1 MASLP
6 LTPLSMSTTHNNVHH
21 RHSPHSDAINTP
33 ITETTPALGSNDHV
47 NTGDVNP
54 TDRRGDSVDEEDIDQ
69 FISDNQALDE
79 LQMPTGSKHANKR
92 LFVAFMIFG
101 LLNNVL
107 YVIILSA
114 ALDLVSADTP
124 KGVVAL
130 FNIFPALITKVVWPL
145 LSNGKIRYTRRVGL
159 CTICSWFGI
168 MIIALSSS
176 LSPRLLG
183 ISLASLSS
191 GMGELTFLQLTTTLP
206 TEATSKTAL
215 GAWSSGTGFAG
226 VAGAG
231 IWWLLRGLG
240 VKGGLGLSSFLPLF
254 FPITYKYILPPFS
267 HLETSSDSSFYQPLS
282 TSSLS
287 NNNNFR
293 RPAILISV
301 PSSEYVPQHT
311 PLLSSGF
318 IDRDRERNRDGE
330 ELTDGDKRLGGMGT
344 LRLTTQEKMKLL
356 RPLVVTYML
365 PLCAVYVE
373 EYVINS
379 GVAPT
384 LVFPLPT
391 YGIWSWLFKSPR
403 DYYPFWSLTYQT
415 FVFLSRSS
423 LSLGL
428 PPIPK
433 RLLPLPAIIQF
444 LVLSLLFLQAKTFFF
459 SSPLYTPPA
468 EGKGGGVDRS
478 ITIVFL
484 LICLEG
490 LCGGSGYVNTFYHVG
505 REGSDSENDDCNG
518 DNEMGGDQRAL
529 NATAMEKKAMER
541 EFRIG
546 AVGAAD
552 STGIL
557 FASLI
562 SMPLEIALCQS
573 QVDQGRTM
581 CREL

>member
-1 MASLP
+1 MSPNAPTSSASEAHQRQQLREGDGVAYGASEEHGNERGGSTDDDDEIDRFIADNDEP
-6 LTPLSMSTTHNNVHH
+6 PVPDTPSG
-21 RHSPHSDAINTP
+21 A
-33 ITETTPALGSNDHV
+33 G
-47 NTGDVNP
+47 
-54 TDRRGDSVDEEDIDQ
+54 
-69 FISDNQALDE
+69 
-79 LQMPTGSKHANKR
+79 KHARKR
-92 LFVAFMIFG
+92 LFAAFMIFG

-114 ALDLVSADTP
+114 ALDLVSTTTP
-124 KGVVAL
+124 KGLVAL
-130 FNIFPALITKVVWPL
+130 FNIFPALLTKVVWPL
-145 LSNGKIRYTRRVGL
+145 VSNGRIRYARRVAF
-159 CTICSWFGI
+159 CTVVSWLGI

-176 LSPRLLG
+176 LAPRLIG

-191 GMGELTFLQLTTTLP
+191 GLGELTFLQLTTTLP
-206 TEATSKTAL
+206 TRSTSKTAL

-226 VAGAG
+226 IAGAG

-240 VKGGLGLSSFLPLF
+240 VKRGLGLSSPLP
-254 FPITYKYILPPFS
+254 TDTVPPTIFVS
-267 HLETSSDSSFYQPLS
+267 G
-282 TSSLS
+282 
-287 NNNNFR
+287 
-293 RPAILISV
+293 
-301 PSSEYVPQHT
+301 PSSEYLPRSDASPT
-311 PLLSSGF
+311 PP
-318 IDRDRERNRDGE
+318 
-330 ELTDGDKRLGGMGT
+330 ELESDMPRKRRS
-344 LRLTTQEKMKLL
+344 LRLSTAEKLALL
-356 RPLVVTYML
+356 RPLVVRYML

-391 YGIWSWLFKSPR
+391 SGLWSMLFKSPR

-428 PPIPK
+428 PPIPL
-433 RLLPLPAIIQF
+433 RLLPLPSIIQF
-444 LVLSLLFLQAKTFFF
+444 IVLSSLYLQAKFFIF
-459 SSPLYTPPA
+459 SSSAYIPPATPPSQ
-468 EGKGGGVDRS
+468 GVDGT

-505 REGSDSENDDCNG
+505 REGEEDVQHGEEG
-518 DNEMGGDQRAL
+518 KA
-529 NATAMEKKAMER
+529 AMER

-562 SMPLEIALCQS
+562 SMPLEIALCNS
-573 QVDQGRTM
+573 QVEQGRTT
-581 CREL
+581 CRDL

>member
-1 MASLP
+1 MN
-6 LTPLSMSTTHNNVHH
+6 TTHNNVHH
-21 RHSPHSDAINTP
+21 RHSPHSATITTP
-33 ITETTPALGSNDHV
+33 VIETTPALGSGHRADA
-47 NTGDVNP
+47 GDDNQSG
-54 TDRRGDSVDEEDIDQ
+54 RRSDSVDGEDIDR
-69 FISDNQALDE
+69 FIADNQASDE
-79 LQMPTGSKHANKR
+79 LPMLRGSKHVNKR
-92 LFVAFMIFG
+92 VFAAFMIFG

-145 LSNGKIRYTRRVGL
+145 LSNGKIRYTRRVGF
-159 CTICSWFGI
+159 CTLCSWFGI

-226 VAGAG
+226 IGGAG

-267 HLETSSDSSFYQPLS
+267 HLETFTIPSTYQPLP
-282 TSSLS
+282 TSSLLS
-287 NNNNFR
+287 DNANFR
-293 RPAILISV
+293 SPAILTSV
-301 PSSEYVPQHT
+301 PSSEYVPQHA

-318 IDRDRERNRDGE
+318 IDRNRDRNRDGE
-330 ELTDGDKRLGGMGT
+330 EEMDGGKTLEGVGA
-344 LRLTTQEKMKLL
+344 LRLTTQEKIELL
-356 RPLVVTYML
+356 RPLVVRYML

-433 RLLPLPAIIQF
+433 RLLPIPAIVQF
-444 LVLSLLFLQAKTFFF
+444 LVLSLLYLQAKTFFF
-459 SSPLYTPPA
+459 SSPAYTPPA
-468 EGKGGGVDRS
+468 EGEGGGADRS

-505 REGSDSENDDCNG
+505 REGNGDENDDDDG
-518 DNEMGGDQRAL
+518 GNEMGADQRVL
-529 NATAMEKKAMER
+529 KMTGMEKKAMER

>member
-1 MASLP
+1 MASIA
-6 LTPLSMSTTHNNVHH
+6 LTPLSMDTTHNNVHH
-21 RHSPHSDAINTP
+21 RHSPHSATITTP
-33 ITETTPALGSNDHV
+33 VIETRPALGSGDCTD
-47 NTGDVNP
+47 TGDDNQP
-54 TDRRGDSVDEEDIDQ
+54 GRRSNSVDGEDIDR
-69 FISDNQALDE
+69 FIADNQTTDE
-79 LQMPTGSKHANKR
+79 RPMLTGSKHANKR
-92 LFVAFMIFG
+92 LFAAFMIFG

-114 ALDLVSADTP
+114 ALDLVAADTP

-145 LSNGKIRYTRRVGL
+145 LSNGKIRYTRRVGF
-159 CTICSWFGI
+159 CTLCSWFGI

-226 VAGAG
+226 IAGAG

-240 VKGGLGLSSFLPLF
+240 VKGGLGLSSLLPLF
-254 FPITYKYILPPFS
+254 FPITYKYILPHFS
-267 HLETSSDSSFYQPLS
+267 HLETFPIPSTYQPLP
-282 TSSLS
+282 TSSLLS
-287 NNNNFR
+287 DNANFR
-293 RPAILISV
+293 SPAILTSV
-301 PSSEYVPQHT
+301 PSSE
-311 PLLSSGF
+311 
-318 IDRDRERNRDGE
+318 DRNRDGE
-330 ELTDGDKRLGGMGT
+330 EEMDGGKTLEGVGA
-344 LRLTTQEKMKLL
+344 LRLTTQEKMELL
-356 RPLVVTYML
+356 RPLVVRYML

-373 EYVINS
+373 EYIINS

-433 RLLPLPAIIQF
+433 RLLPLPAIVQF
-444 LVLSLLFLQAKTFFF
+444 LVLSLLYLQAKTFFF
-459 SSPLYTPPA
+459 SSPAYTPPA
-468 EGKGGGVDRS
+468 EGEGGGVDRS

-505 REGSDSENDDCNG
+505 REGNGDENDDDDG
-518 DNEMGGDQRAL
+518 GNEMGTDQRVL
-529 NATAMEKKAMER
+529 KMTGVEKKAMER

>member
-1 MASLP
+1 MQNLP
-6 LTPLSMSTTHNNVHH
+6 LTVINPMADSTHYGPQPRESASQEDVLEELNQRSSEDNEDVGECIAADDNSGDMSK
-21 RHSPHSDAINTP
+21 SA
-33 ITETTPALGSNDHV
+33 
-47 NTGDVNP
+47 
-54 TDRRGDSVDEEDIDQ
+54 
-69 FISDNQALDE
+69 
-79 LQMPTGSKHANKR
+79 KYANKR
-92 LFVAFMIFG
+92 LFAAFMIFG

-107 YVIILSA
+107 YVVILSA

-124 KGVVAL
+124 KGVVAF

-145 LSNGKIRYTRRVGL
+145 VSNGRIQYTRRVGF
-159 CTICSWFGI
+159 CTLCSWLGI
-168 MIIALSSS
+168 LTISFSSS
-176 LSPRLLG
+176 LAPRLLG

-191 GMGELTFLQLTTTLP
+191 GLGELTFLQLTTTLP
-206 TEATSKTAL
+206 SRESSTTAL

-226 VAGAG
+226 IAGAG

-240 VKGGLGLSSFLPLF
+240 VKRGLGISSFLPLF
-254 FPITYKYILPPFS
+254 FPVTYTYIMPPFS
-267 HLETSSDSSFYQPLS
+267 HLTTAAAAYQSLPMDFDPPRILVS
-282 TSSLS
+282 T
-287 NNNNFR
+287 
-293 RPAILISV
+293 
-301 PSSEYVPQHT
+301 PSSEYVPLHQ
-311 PLLSSGF
+311 PLLSASSETEPPCGQF
-318 IDRDRERNRDGE
+318 Q
-330 ELTDGDKRLGGMGT
+330 
-344 LRLTTQEKMKLL
+344 LRLSAREKLNLL
-356 RPLVVTYML
+356 KPLVIRYML

-384 LVFPLPT
+384 LVFPVPT
-391 YGIWSWLFKSPR
+391 SGLWSRLFKSTR

-428 PPIPK
+428 PPLPK
-433 RLLPLPAIIQF
+433 RFLPLPAIVQF
-444 LVLSLLFLQAKTFFF
+444 VVLSLLCLQAKSFIF
-459 SSPLYTPPA
+459 SSPAYTPPSIPPSS
-468 EGKGGGVDRS
+468 GVDHS

-505 REGSDSENDDCNG
+505 HEGDEENG
-518 DNEMGGDQRAL
+518 NEEKKS
-529 NATAMEKKAMER
+529 MEK

-562 SMPLEIALCQS
+562 SMPLEISLCNQ
-573 QVDQGRTM
+573 QVEQGRRL
-581 CREL
+581 CRDL

>member
-1 MASLP
+1 MN
-6 LTPLSMSTTHNNVHH
+6 TTHNNVHH
-21 RHSPHSDAINTP
+21 RHSPHSAIITTP
-33 ITETTPALGSNDHV
+33 VIETTPALGSADRAD
-47 NTGDVNP
+47 TGDDNHP
-54 TDRRGDSVDEEDIDQ
+54 GRRSDSVDGEDIDR
-69 FISDNQALDE
+69 FIA
-79 LQMPTGSKHANKR
+79 GSKHANKR
-92 LFVAFMIFG
+92 LFAAFMIFG

-145 LSNGKIRYTRRVGL
+145 LSNGKIRYTRRVGF
-159 CTICSWFGI
+159 S
-168 MIIALSSS
+168 
-176 LSPRLLG
+176 
-183 ISLASLSS
+183 SLSS

-226 VAGAG
+226 IAGAG

-267 HLETSSDSSFYQPLS
+267 HLETFPIPSTYQPLP
-282 TSSLS
+282 TSSLLS
-287 NNNNFR
+287 DNANFR
-293 RPAILISV
+293 SPAILTSV

-318 IDRDRERNRDGE
+318 IDRNRDRNRDGE
-330 ELTDGDKRLGGMGT
+330 EEMDGGKTLEGVGA
-344 LRLTTQEKMKLL
+344 LRLTTQEKMELL
-356 RPLVVTYML
+356 RPLVVRYML

-444 LVLSLLFLQAKTFFF
+444 LVLSLLYLQAKTFFF
-459 SSPLYTPPA
+459 SSPAYTPPA
-468 EGKGGGVDRS
+468 EGESGGVDRS

-505 REGSDSENDDCNG
+505 REGNGDENDDDDG
-518 DNEMGGDQRAL
+518 GNEMGADQRVL
-529 NATAMEKKAMER
+529 RGMEKKAMER

-552 STGIL
+552 ST
-557 FASLI
+557 
-562 SMPLEIALCQS
+562 E
-573 QVDQGRTM
+573 VDAK
-581 CREL
+581 

>member
-1 MASLP
+1 M
-6 LTPLSMSTTHNNVHH
+6 
-21 RHSPHSDAINTP
+21 DK
-33 ITETTPALGSNDHV
+33 
-47 NTGDVNP
+47 
-54 TDRRGDSVDEEDIDQ
+54 
-69 FISDNQALDE
+69 DNQALDE
-79 LQMPTGSKHANKR
+79 LPMLTGSKHANKR
-92 LFVAFMIFG
+92 LFAAFMIFG

-145 LSNGKIRYTRRVGL
+145 LSNGKIRYTRRVGF

-168 MIIALSSS
+168 ITIALSSS

-267 HLETSSDSSFYQPLS
+267 HLEASSDSSPYQRLPMS
-282 TSSLS
+282 SSLS

-293 RPAILISV
+293 PPAILISV

-318 IDRDRERNRDGE
+318 IDRDRDRNRDGE
-330 ELTDGDKRLGGMGT
+330 ELTDGDKRLMGMRAS
-344 LRLTTQEKMKLL
+344 RLTTQEKMKLL
-356 RPLVVTYML
+356 RPLVVRYML

-391 YGIWSWLFKSPR
+391 YGLWSWLFKSPR

-459 SSPLYTPPA
+459 SSPAYTPPA
-468 EGKGGGVDRS
+468 DGDGGVDRS

-505 REGSDSENDDCNG
+505 REGSVSENYDADG
-518 DNEMGGDQRAL
+518 DNEMGGDRRTV
-529 NATAMEKKAMER
+529 NVTEMEKKAMER

-562 SMPLEIALCQS
+562 SMPLEIALCRS

>member
-1 MASLP
+1 MN
-6 LTPLSMSTTHNNVHH
+6 TTHNNVHH
-21 RHSPHSDAINTP
+21 RHSPHSATITTP
-33 ITETTPALGSNDHV
+33 VIETTPALGSGHCADA
-47 NTGDVNP
+47 GDDNQSG
-54 TDRRGDSVDEEDIDQ
+54 RRSDSVDGEDIDR
-69 FISDNQALDE
+69 FIA
-79 LQMPTGSKHANKR
+79 
-92 LFVAFMIFG
+92 
-101 LLNNVL
+101 VL

-145 LSNGKIRYTRRVGL
+145 LSNGKIRYTRRVGF
-159 CTICSWFGI
+159 CTLCSWFGI

-226 VAGAG
+226 IGGAG

-254 FPITYKYILPPFS
+254 FPVTYKYILPPFS
-267 HLETSSDSSFYQPLS
+267 HLETFTIPSTYQHLP
-282 TSSLS
+282 TSSLLS
-287 NNNNFR
+287 DNANFR
-293 RPAILISV
+293 SPAILTSV

-318 IDRDRERNRDGE
+318 VDRNRDGE
-330 ELTDGDKRLGGMGT
+330 EEMDGGKTLEGVGA
-344 LRLTTQEKMKLL
+344 LRLTTQEKIELL
-356 RPLVVTYML
+356 RPLVVRYML

-433 RLLPLPAIIQF
+433 RLLPLPAIVQF
-444 LVLSLLFLQAKTFFF
+444 LVLSLLYLQAKTFFF
-459 SSPLYTPPA
+459 SSPAYTPPA
-468 EGKGGGVDRS
+468 EGEGGGADRS

-505 REGSDSENDDCNG
+505 REGNGDENDDDDG
-518 DNEMGGDQRAL
+518 GNEMGADQRVL
-529 NATAMEKKAMER
+529 KMTGMEKKAMER

-552 STGIL
+552 STGG
-557 FASLI
+557 
-562 SMPLEIALCQS
+562 C
-573 QVDQGRTM
+573 
-581 CREL
+581 